1 METSTHQE
9 TGLGGNDEHGRP
21 VKLKRTLNCEG
32 GDHDDAAA
40 NNASNDDASTLPP
53 EVWATVMNYLDY
65 QSVLSCAATSKTILH
80 DAMPLVTTLHIDKSS
95 QLNALASRFRDVRE
109 INIFSLLRQENANI
123 KVDCNT
129 VMKTTLF
136 LSRFSKLE
144 KVFLGGRDSSGETIG
159 YGEPGHIWDDVQD
172 KKLVMNLM
180 DQLSKAFQCNF
191 LPKSLLV
198 LGLRCP
204 RCYHGAQG
212 NSTCPSCQLACKNWP
227 LEHVIN
233 FNNEGSSQWT
243 KREFACCRPNCLDVC
258 LTRDQIESII
268 ETRSGGH
275 DLLHSESRL
284 LYLLGQGSRYDI
296 YSDDGTLFYYVE
308 FFAED
313 YDDMERAIKVADLD
327 VKELTREDVSKALMR
342 SFASKDD
349 PDWIPPKSQCY
360 LGRDI
365 LRYLKKCLKLPI
377 YEEDWLDE
385 LVTNKQNLPQ
395 IIKVLKVE
403 RSGNIMIQVD
413 CLFLLSQLLVDV
425 PTIQQAID
433 MGILP
438 LLVDFLN
445 PQNKLVIM
453 VNAAKAVYK
462 ICIYGTVAHAQAL
475 METGVIPKLVHHL
488 SLADEVVAQNIALAL
503 ASLAS
508 KSTFCRDAA
517 LRAEIMPP
525 LLRLLKSSNQL
536 STMQTVSE
544 VIATLCQGDP
554 KPDFALVEPCL
565 EPLSHLLLSDDE
577 MVLKNS
583 CSALGI
589 FCCSSEY
596 AIGVGIYP
604 RLVQLLGHSSEE
616 VQDDALKTIRCL
628 VGRDKTLIQPLIS
641 NEVLSSLMS
650 FMSSCLAQTQIFS
663 FQQVG

>member
-268 ETRSGGH
+268 EARPGGH
-275 DLLHSESRL
+275 ELLRSESRL
-284 LYLLGQGSRYDI
+284 LDLLGQGKLHEI
-296 YSDDGTLFYYVE
+296 HSDEGTPFYVVQ
-308 FFAED
+308 FFTED
-313 YDDMERAIKVADLD
+313 FDYMERYIKVADLD
-327 VKELTREDVSKALMR
+327 MNELAREDVAKALMR
-342 SFASKDD
+342 SFAKDD
-349 PDWIPPKSQCY
+349 LDRIPPKSRCY
-360 LGRDI
+360 LGR
-365 LRYLKKCLKLPI
+365 
-377 YEEDWLDE
+377 
-385 LVTNKQNLPQ
+385 
-395 IIKVLKVE
+395 
-403 RSGNIMIQVD
+403 
-413 CLFLLSQLLVDV
+413 
-425 PTIQQAID
+425 
-433 MGILP
+433 
-438 LLVDFLN
+438 
-445 PQNKLVIM
+445 
-453 VNAAKAVYK
+453 
-462 ICIYGTVAHAQAL
+462 
-475 METGVIPKLVHHL
+475 
-488 SLADEVVAQNIALAL
+488 
-503 ASLAS
+503 
-508 KSTFCRDAA
+508 
-517 LRAEIMPP
+517 
-525 LLRLLKSSNQL
+525 SNF
-536 STMQTVSE
+536 V
-544 VIATLCQGDP
+544 
-554 KPDFALVEPCL
+554 F
-565 EPLSHLLLSDDE
+565 
-577 MVLKNS
+577 
-583 CSALGI
+583 
-589 FCCSSEY
+589 
-596 AIGVGIYP
+596 
-604 RLVQLLGHSSEE
+604 
-616 VQDDALKTIRCL
+616 
-628 VGRDKTLIQPLIS
+628 
-641 NEVLSSLMS
+641 
-650 FMSSCLAQTQIFS
+650 
-663 FQQVG
+663 